1 MRRTVFLLASLAL
14 VAASLPLFS
23 QEAKLN
29 AHMEGAFR
37 KPAQN
42 GWIFV
47 HLEGT
52 PFDMGFSTDTC
63 WPRKLRTR
71 KKW

>member
-29 AHMEGAFR
+29 AHMKGAFR

-52 PFDMGFSTDTC
+52 PFDM
-63 WPRKLRTR
+63 
-71 KKW
+71 